1 MSRHADPNLA
11 VRRFEAADAVP
22 LTELLHEAYAELG
35 ARGLNFTAVDQS
47 AQTTLARSLAGQCWV
62 VVRREEI
69 VGSLTMS
76 LPPSRGLQELTPAAR
91 EDGRAWLNQVAVSP
105 RLRGRG
111 IAADLWR
118 RGHRWAAAQ
127 GATSVGVD
135 TAAPAVHLVQLYTA
149 WGFAQVDT
157 IRWPDKVY
165 DSVVM
170 TRLLS
175 ADDA

>member
-1 MSRHADPNLA
+1 MDARGSTRSRCLRAC
-11 VRRFEAADAVP
+11 VGEGSRQIFGDAV
-22 LTELLHEAYAELG
+22 
-35 ARGLNFTAVDQS
+35 
-47 AQTTLARSLAGQCWV
+47 AGG
-62 VVRREEI
+62 RR
-69 VGSLTMS
+69 
-76 LPPSRGLQELTPAAR
+76 
-91 EDGRAWLNQVAVSP
+91 
-105 RLRGRG
+105 
-111 IAADLWR
+111 
-118 RGHRWAAAQ
+118 Q

>member
-35 ARGLNFTAVDQS
+35 ARGLNFTAVDQC

-118 RGHRWAAAQ
+118 RGRRWAAAQ
-127 GATSVGVD
+127 
-135 TAAPAVHLVQLYTA
+135 
-149 WGFAQVDT
+149 
-157 IRWPDKVY
+157 
-165 DSVVM
+165 
-170 TRLLS
+170 LS
-175 ADDA
+175 LIHI